1 VFPLLA
7 VAAVLLVSDAPL
19 HARRALRVSF
29 ATADGVTIAASLYE
43 ASHRPAP
50 AVVLLHMLTRT
61 RRDWDEVAARL
72 ASDGFTALAID
83 LRGHGESS
91 AASSDEAAS
100 APAMVK
106 DVMAAVSFLRG
117 RGDVQPDRIGLI
129 GASLGANLAVAAGAS
144 NPSIKTIALLSPTL
158 DYRGLRI
165 EQSARKYAPRPMTK
179 GNTAANREHVVFDQ
193 AGHGTTMLS
202 RDGSLIRLLVEWC
215 RRTL

>member
-1 VFPLLA
+1 
-7 VAAVLLVSDAPL
+7 
-19 HARRALRVSF
+19 
-29 ATADGVTIAASLYE
+29 
-43 ASHRPAP
+43 
-50 AVVLLHMLTRT
+50 
-61 RRDWDEVAARL
+61 
-72 ASDGFTALAID
+72 
-83 LRGHGESS
+83 
-91 AASSDEAAS
+91 
-100 APAMVK
+100 MVK

-144 NPSIKTIALLSPTL
+144 DPSIKTIALLSPTL

-165 EQSARKYAPRPMTK
+165 EQSARKYAPRPMLIVTSREDAYAVRTARELTK